1 MKPALADKLPEGS
14 LALTNKSGWV
24 NEELFSLWFDHFI
37 KAVQPKARSCPSLL
51 IFDGHTSHVRNVDII
66 TKARENNVVLLM
78 LPSHCT
84 HKLQPLDISVYKSL
98 SSHYDEQA
106 RVWLKNHPGRAIS
119 EMEFGEIFSKAYG
132 LAASVR
138 NAVNGFR
145 GAGIHPYDP
154 QRFTADDYLGCAVTD
169 TVSSINTEQ
178 VTIRCMMQAFYNLHE
193 FTA

>member
-14 LALTNKSGWV
+14 LALANKSGWV
-24 NEELFSLWFDHFI
+24 NEELFSSWFDHFVE
-37 KAVQPKARSCPSLL
+37 AVQPKARSCPSLL
-51 IFDGHTSHVRNVDII
+51 VFDGHTSHVRNIDII

-98 SSHYDEQA
+98 SSHYDERA

-119 EMEFGEIFSKAYG
+119 EMEFGEIFSEAYG

-145 GAGIHPYDP
+145 AAGIHPYDA

-169 TVSSINTEQ
+169 TVHTEE
-178 VTIRCMMQAFYNLHE
+178 VTITCRMQTFCNLW
-193 FTA
+193 